1 MAKSTYHPAGIW
13 NGIFESYDTA
23 LKHYNSVKPIR
34 GSSPELRPIG
44 NNRRYKYC
52 EIRKGDDRIDAVLY
66 ETPVV
71 SIFKDGR
78 IQLRTGNW
86 LTPSTAK
93 FMDAV
98 LPAKFGVIYISKQR
112 MILSQREFINQ
123 DWNRY
128 EVPSDDEGL
137 ILQANEDWSN
147 ATPVNAPV
155 HFEYVANRKVLNQIR
170 QRFKPFLDYL
180 KVTTSMSCVFTS
192 DEIIEHFPE
201 VAKRFVVEYM
211 ERRRYE
217 YPYHS
222 NSAWLMRSAVT
233 SVVPPLVNRY
243 AKPQVR
249 PEIINEVLSMAAS
262 DDPMLWRKL
271 TLRLLLRSGFV
282 HCTEHFHGS
291 TQYDLLKT
299 FVGAEYHPTPLLSWM
314 DSPHGLQEAF
324 TDILKIAYA
333 DICFIHKE
341 VKQGIIPN
349 KNNKFYIDIHM
360 QLKDNLTA
368 RQYVRI

>member
-1 MAKSTYHPAGIW
+1 MAKSYHPAGIW
-13 NGIFESYDTA
+13 NEIYESYDTA
-23 LKHYNSVKPIR
+23 LEHYNSVKPIR
-34 GSSPELRPIG
+34 GSAPELRPIG
-44 NNRRYKYC
+44 RNRRYKHC

-86 LTPSTAK
+86 LTPSTAN

-98 LPAKFGVIYISKQR
+98 LPAKFGIITLDR
-112 MILSQREFINQ
+112 RRIILSQRDFINQ

-128 EVPSDDEGL
+128 EIPSGDEGL
-137 ILQANEDWSN
+137 TLQANKDWSK

-180 KVTTSMSCVFTS
+180 KVTTSMSRVFTS

-201 VAKRFVVEYM
+201 VAKRFVAEYI
-211 ERRRYE
+211 ERRRYA
-217 YPYHS
+217 YPYHAHG
-222 NSAWLMRSAVT
+222 AWIMQSAVT

-243 AKPQVR
+243 VNPQTR

-262 DDPMLWRKL
+262 DDPTLWRKL

-282 HCTEHFHGS
+282 NCIEHFNGS
-291 TQYDLLKT
+291 AQHDLLKT

-314 DSPHGLQEAF
+314 DSPQNLQETF

-333 DICFIHKE
+333 DICFVHRE

-349 KNNKFYIDIHM
+349 NNNKFYIDTHA
-360 QLKDNLTA
+360 QLKDNLTS
-368 RQYVRI
+368 RQYVYI

>member
-1 MAKSTYHPAGIW
+1 MAKSYHPASIW

-44 NNRRYKYC
+44 RNRRYKYC
-52 EIRKGDDRIDAVLY
+52 EIRKGDNCIEAVLY

-71 SIFKDGR
+71 RIFKDGR
-78 IQLRTGNW
+78 IQLTTGNW
-86 LTPSTAK
+86 LTPTTAN

-98 LPAKFGVIYISKQR
+98 LPVKFGIVSLDRRR

-128 EVPSDDEGL
+128 EIPSDDEGL
-137 ILQANEDWSN
+137 TLQANEDWST
-147 ATPVNAPV
+147 AMPVNAPV
-155 HFEYVANRKVLNQIR
+155 HFEYVANRKVLSQIR

-180 KVTTSMSCVFTS
+180 KVTTSMSRVFTS

-201 VAKRFVVEYM
+201 VAERFVAEFM
-211 ERRRYE
+211 ERKRYG
-217 YPYHS
+217 YPFHS
-222 NSAWLMRSAVT
+222 HSAWLMRSAVT
-233 SVVPPLVNRY
+233 SVLPPLVNRY
-243 AKPQVR
+243 ANPQTR

-282 HCTEHFHGS
+282 HCTEHFNGS
-291 TQYDLLKT
+291 ARHDLLKT

-314 DSPHGLQEAF
+314 DSPQNLQETF
-324 TDILKIAYA
+324 TEVLKIAYA
-333 DICFIHKE
+333 DICFTHKE

-349 KNNKFYIDIHM
+349 KNNKFYIDTHA
-360 QLKDNLTA
+360 QLKDNLTS
-368 RQYVRI
+368 RQYVHI

>member
-1 MAKSTYHPAGIW
+1 MAKSYHPAGIW
-13 NGIFESYDTA
+13 NRIFESYDTA
-23 LKHYNSVKPIR
+23 LEHYKSVKPIR

-44 NNRRYKYC
+44 RNRRYKYC
-52 EIRKGDDRIDAVLY
+52 EIRKGDNCIEAVLY

-71 SIFKDGR
+71 RIFKDGR
-78 IQLRTGNW
+78 IQLTTGNW
-86 LTPSTAK
+86 LTPTTAK

-98 LPAKFGVIYISKQR
+98 LPVKFGIVSLDRRR
-112 MILSQREFINQ
+112 MILSQREVINQ

-128 EVPSDDEGL
+128 EIPSGEEGL
-137 ILQANEDWSN
+137 TLQANEDWST
-147 ATPVNAPV
+147 AMPVNAPV
-155 HFEYVANRKVLNQIR
+155 HFEYVANRKVLSQIR

-201 VAKRFVVEYM
+201 VASRFVAEFM
-211 ERRRYE
+211 ERKRDG
-217 YPYHS
+217 YPFHPH
-222 NSAWLMRSAVT
+222 SAWLMRSAVT

-243 AKPQVR
+243 ANPQTR

-271 TLRLLLRSGFV
+271 TLRLFLRSGFV
-282 HCTEHFHGS
+282 HCTEHFNGS
-291 TQYDLLKT
+291 AQHDLLKT

-314 DSPHGLQEAF
+314 DSPQNLQETF
-324 TDILKIAYA
+324 IEVLKIAYA
-333 DICFIHKE
+333 DVCFTHKE

-349 KNNKFYIDIHM
+349 KNNKFYIDTHA
-360 QLKDNLTA
+360 QFKDNLTS
-368 RQYVRI
+368 RQYVHI

>member
-1 MAKSTYHPAGIW
+1 MAKSNYHPAGIW

-23 LKHYNSVKPIR
+23 LEHYKSVKPIR

-44 NNRRYKYC
+44 RNRRYKYC

-66 ETPVV
+66 GTPVV

-86 LTPSTAK
+86 LTPSTAR

-98 LPAKFGVIYISKQR
+98 LPAKFGIVTLDRRR

-123 DWNRY
+123 DWSRY
-128 EVPSDDEGL
+128 EVPPSDEGL
-137 ILQANEDWSN
+137 TLQANKDWSN

-155 HFEYVANRKVLNQIR
+155 HFEYVANRKVLSQIR

-201 VAKRFVVEYM
+201 VARRFVAEYI
-211 ERRRYE
+211 ERRRYA
-217 YPYHS
+217 YPYHAHG
-222 NSAWLMRSAVT
+222 AWLLRGVIG
-233 SVVPPLVNRY
+233 SVVPPLVNRWQNPSTT
-243 AKPQVR
+243 A
-249 PEIINEVLSMAAS
+249 ENINEVIRMAAS

-282 HCTEHFHGS
+282 HCTEHFNGS
-291 TQYDLLKT
+291 AQHDLLKT
-299 FVGAEYHPTPLLSWM
+299 FVGAEYHPTPLLSWI
-314 DSPHGLQEAF
+314 DSPQNLQETF
-324 TDILKIAYA
+324 TEVLKIAYA
-333 DICFIHKE
+333 DICFTHRE

-349 KNNKFYIDIHM
+349 KNNKFYIDTHA
-360 QLKDNLTA
+360 QVKDNLTS
-368 RQYVRI
+368 RQYVHI

>member
-1 MAKSTYHPAGIW
+1 MAKSYHPAGIW

-44 NNRRYKYC
+44 RNRRYKYC
-52 EIRKGDDRIDAVLY
+52 EIRKGDNCIEAVLY

-71 SIFKDGR
+71 RIFKDGR
-78 IQLRTGNW
+78 IQLTTGNW
-86 LTPSTAK
+86 LTPSTAN

-98 LPAKFGVIYISKQR
+98 LPVKFGIVSLDRRR

-128 EVPSDDEGL
+128 EIPSGDEGL
-137 ILQANEDWSN
+137 TLQANEDWST
-147 ATPVNAPV
+147 AMPVNAPV
-155 HFEYVANRKVLNQIR
+155 HFEYVANRKVLSQIR

-201 VAKRFVVEYM
+201 VASRFVAEFM
-211 ERRRYE
+211 ERKKYG
-217 YPYHS
+217 YPFHAH
-222 NSAWLMRSAVT
+222 SAWLMRSAVT

-243 AKPQVR
+243 ANPQTR

-282 HCTEHFHGS
+282 DCTEHFNGS
-291 TQYDLLKT
+291 ARHDLLKT
-299 FVGAEYHPTPLLSWM
+299 FVGADYHFTPLLSWM
-314 DSPHGLQEAF
+314 DSPQNLQETF
-324 TDILKIAYA
+324 TEVLKIAYA
-333 DICFIHKE
+333 DICFTHKE

-349 KNNKFYIDIHM
+349 KNNKFYIDTHA
-360 QLKDNLTA
+360 QLKDNLTS
-368 RQYVRI
+368 RQYVHI